1 MFAFL
6 KRHRKPIAVLV
17 TVLLPLIVYRSQ
29 DKVPGDLNVFDRVVL
44 LVTGP
49 LQSLMVGAVGIV
61 SDGWSNYVDVVGA
74 REENAELRQ
83 RLRKLE
89 LERDRLADLG
99 VENEHLRQILL
110 VDHDNPSLDLVVA
123 KVIGAGNS
131 PSARTILVDRGAL
144 DGVELGQTVTDGRGL
159 VGVVQRV
166 GWKQSE
172 VLLIADDKVS
182 FHASV
187 LRTRARGR
195 IRGMGLG
202 PDFRVQLTEVLR
214 SDDVEVGDQIVTNG
228 LGGVFPRGLFVG
240 VVKNVRV
247 EKGVQHRI
255 ADVVPYVDF
264 ARLETVAIVVAPE
277 SPEIIATPEP
287 LLPPSLQVDTS
298 TAEATE

>member
-6 KRHRKPIAVLV
+6 KRYRKSIAVLV

-29 DKVPGDLNVFDRVVL
+29 AKAGGDLNLFDRAVLVV
-44 LVTGP
+44 TAP
-49 LQSLMVGAVGIV
+49 LQSLMVGTVGWV
-61 SDGWSNYVDVVGA
+61 SDAWARYVDVVDA
-74 REENAELRQ
+74 RKENFALEVK
-83 RLRKLE
+83 LRKLE

-110 VDHDNPSLDLVVA
+110 VDHDNPHLDLVVA
-123 KVIGAGNS
+123 KVIGAGIS

-144 DGVELGQTVTDGRGL
+144 DSVERGQTVTDGRGL

-166 GWKQSE
+166 GWKEAE

-195 IRGMGLG
+195 VRGSGLG
-202 PDFRVQLTEVLR
+202 PGFTVQLTEVLR
-214 SDDVEVGDQIVTNG
+214 SDDVEVGDQVVTNG

-240 VVKNVRV
+240 VVASLRT
-247 EKGVQHRI
+247 EPGVQHRV

-264 ARLETVAIVVAPE
+264 ARLETVAIVVNAPT
-277 SPEIIATPEP
+277 PEIIATPEP
-287 LLPPSLQVDTS
+287 LLPPSLQIDTS
-298 TAEATE
+298 TAGGE